1 MCFSRAALKDGL
13 PEVSK
18 IRLEQTLFAEYPEF
32 RDRISALQQEK
43 TLQSTESL
51 TRIWRSSPTDAL
63 ALAEQLVEIG
73 FFQKRGPKERPE
85 YWVPFLYRPAL
96 QMVQGAAD

>member
-1 MCFSRAALKDGL
+1 M
-13 PEVSK
+13 SK
-18 IRLEQTLFAEYPEF
+18 IRLEQTLFAEYPEV
-32 RDRISALQQEK
+32 RDKLLALQREK
-43 TLQSTESL
+43 TSQSLDSL
-51 TRIWRSSPTDAL
+51 ARVWRMPPAEAA

-73 FFQKRGPKERPE
+73 FFQKRGPKEDPE